1 MNTLPLRAR
10 AGYLL
15 IAVALLLI
23 EVAIAAGWIGGAWVR
38 GSLGDVLAVALVYCG
53 LRGVF
58 GCPPGWACMLAIGI
72 GCAIEGLQA
81 IHLADRLGLRPGSAA
96 YIALGNTATLHDVL
110 MYALGGVAAVGCDV
124 LLRPRQHATPAAPL
138 SD

>member
-1 MNTLPLRAR
+1 MNALSWRAR

-15 IAVALLLI
+15 LAVALLLI

-58 GCPPGWACMLAIGI
+58 GTAPGWTCLLAVGI

-96 YIALGNTATLHDVL
+96 SIALGNTATLHDVL
-110 MYALGGVAAVGCDV
+110 MYAIGGAIALGCDA
-124 LLRPRQHATPAAPL
+124 LLPRRRRAMPAAPL
-138 SD
+138 VD

>member
-1 MNTLPLRAR
+1 MNALSLRAR

-15 IAVALLLI
+15 LAVVLFLI
-23 EVAIAAGWIGGAWVR
+23 EVAIAAGWIGGTWVR

-53 LRGVF
+53 LRGVC
-58 GCPPGWACMLAIGI
+58 GTAPGWACLLAVGI

-110 MYALGGVAAVGCDV
+110 MYAIGGVVAFGCDT
-124 LLRPRQHATPAAPL
+124 LLRQRRHAAPAAPL
-138 SD
+138 VD